1 MRHCPGKLLC
11 LTAGKGGDAK
21 ESCRRQP
28 NRREEEEG
36 PVTTPLQLSPFG
48 RSCCPCRSAG
58 VYLSDHLA
66 AGLGSLA
73 VGGPFAPECQDSL
86 PGGAILQRE
95 LADDA
100 AESRHLDVPDRRGGL
115 TQEQQ
120 EGVEPGQQ
128 AQKEE

>member
-1 MRHCPGKLLC
+1 M
-11 LTAGKGGDAK
+11 
-21 ESCRRQP
+21 
-28 NRREEEEG
+28 
-36 PVTTPLQLSPFG
+36 PV
-48 RSCCPCRSAG
+48 G

-73 VGGPFAPECQDSL
+73 VGGPFASECKYSL

-120 EGVEPGQQ
+120 EGVEPGPQEEEEDEK
-128 AQKEE
+128 KEQEEEKDGTLLSVIVALTFSQTMSYWCRMGLGGAEGR